1 MKKKIALIFGIT
13 GQDGS
18 YLAKFLIK
26 KNYKIIGITRNLNKK
41 NLFRLQKLNI
51 EKKIKIIKSKFLKK
65 IFYKNKKI
73 NEIYFLAGETSPLK
87 SEINPIETFNSN
99 LISLINILEFLKKNK
114 SKARLFYA
122 SSSEIFKKKNKNI
135 FSEVSE
141 IEPRSPYG
149 ISKAASLWIVKF
161 YRSKFGIYCCS
172 GILFNH
178 ESPLR
183 SKNFVFKKI
192 VDEAKKLKKNGG
204 KLNLGNINIKRDIGW
219 APDYVKAMWKMLQQK
234 KPLDLVIGSGKM
246 YSIKDFLNLTLK
258 KLKLDKNK
266 IIVNNKNLIR
276 FNDIKAYRSNPSLAN
291 KKLKWKNSLNLNEIV
306 NKMINND
313 YL

>member
-1 MKKKIALIFGIT
+1 MNFSVNQI
-13 GQDGS
+13 S
-18 YLAKFLIK
+18 Y
-26 KNYKIIGITRNLNKK
+26 
-41 NLFRLQKLNI
+41 
-51 EKKIKIIKSKFLKK
+51 
-65 IFYKNKKI
+65 
-73 NEIYFLAGETSPLK
+73 
-87 SEINPIETFNSN
+87 PIETFNSN

-114 SKARLFYA
+114 SKTRLFYA

-135 FSEVSE
+135 FNEVSE

-161 YRSKFGIYCCS
+161 YRLQFGIYCCS

-192 VDEAKKLKKNGG
+192 VDETKKLKKNGG

>member
-1 MKKKIALIFGIT
+1 M
-13 GQDGS
+13 
-18 YLAKFLIK
+18 
-26 KNYKIIGITRNLNKK
+26 
-41 NLFRLQKLNI
+41 
-51 EKKIKIIKSKFLKK
+51 
-65 IFYKNKKI
+65 
-73 NEIYFLAGETSPLK
+73 
-87 SEINPIETFNSN
+87 
-99 LISLINILEFLKKNK
+99 
-114 SKARLFYA
+114 FYA

-135 FSEVSE
+135 FNEVSE

-161 YRSKFGIYCCS
+161 YRLQFGIYCCS

-192 VDEAKKLKKNGG
+192 VDETKKLKKNGG

-266 IIVNNKNLIR
+266 IVINNKNLIR

-291 KKLKWKNSLNLNEIV
+291 KKLKWRNSLNLNEIV

-313 YL
+313 YF